1 MTDEDRIPVT
11 KPALGEAEARAAREV
26 ILSGWVTQGPRVEA
40 FESAFRG
47 VTGARHACAVSS
59 CTTGLHLA
67 LLVAGVRPGD
77 VVVTVSSSFI
87 ATANAIRHAQAEP
100 VFVDIDLPTGNLDP
114 AELDLALRSDFI
126 PGPAGLEYRDIR
138 RLAVGESP
146 LCGRSDPVGRLA
158 AILVVHQVGMPAD
171 LPRILPLARRHGLP
185 VVEDAACAIGS
196 RIRMTPDG
204 PWEPIGMPHG
214 DLACFSFHPRKIV
227 TTGDGGMI
235 TSKDERHDRRFRLLR
250 QQGMSVPDTVRH
262 QAGTVTF
269 ESYDATAFNYRMSD
283 IQAAV
288 GIEQLK
294 RLPEMLARR
303 RDLAEVY
310 RRRLAGL
317 EEIELPSTPAHASP
331 NWQSFIVRLRRPGG
345 QRALMQALLERGIST
360 RRGIMC
366 AHLEAPYAP
375 GWPPGSL
382 PRSALARDTGIT
394 LPFYDSMTESEV
406 QRVAGAL
413 KEALVRSRS

>member
-1 MTDEDRIPVT
+1 MNDKDPIPVM
-11 KPALGEAEARAAREV
+11 KPALGEAEARAVREV
-26 ILSGWVTQGPRVEA
+26 ILTGWVTQGPRVAA

-67 LLVAGVRPGD
+67 LLAAGVRPGD
-77 VVVTVSSSFI
+77 VVLTVSSSFI

-100 VFVDIDLPTGNLDP
+100 VFVDIELETGNLDP
-114 AELDLALRSDFI
+114 VELERVLENDFA
-126 PGPAGLEYRDIR
+126 PGPACLQYRDVR
-138 RLAVGESP
+138 RLAIGESP
-146 LCGRSDPVGRLA
+146 LCGRSGPVGRLA
-158 AILVVHQVGMPAD
+158 AILVVHQVGLPAD
-171 LPRILPLARRHGLP
+171 LPRILAVARRHRLP

-204 PWEPIGMPHG
+204 PWEPIGKPHG

-235 TSKDERHDRRFRLLR
+235 TSGDEGHDRRFRLLR

-269 ESYDATAFNYRMSD
+269 ETYDTTAFNYRMTD

-303 RDLAEVY
+303 RELAETY
-310 RRRLAGL
+310 RRRLADVD
-317 EEIELPSTPAHASP
+317 EIRLPSTPAHASP
-331 NWQSFIVRLRRPGG
+331 NWQSFIIHLAQPGR
-345 QRALMQALLERGIST
+345 QLPVMQAMLDRGIST

-366 AHLEAPYAP
+366 AHREAPYAA
-375 GWPPGSL
+375 GWPPGAL
-382 PRSALARDTGIT
+382 PRSSLARDAGIT
-394 LPFYDSMTESEV
+394 LPLYDSMTGPEV
-406 QRVAGAL
+406 ERVIQAL
-413 KEALVRSRS
+413 KDALVVSR